1 MADAPARDPRGG
13 WDAGAL
19 DVIGVYLRRRTD
31 FKILGSTLDALT
43 ARGMDWMWIIDADG
57 KEDPQTGDFIRWRDH
72 PRTNNLTGMTCMLAA
87 DASYIPPFSCPVVTI
102 PYFWDNR
109 FTPQLRGRI
118 VCYTSERHLRCVQRL
133 QPGTPDG
140 PLVGWTESDAWTLLQ
155 RVPRPEAVLYTL
167 KYRMPEPWRQSWR
180 GRAWYRET
188 CHMIVEEYVH
198 RGWLPIIK
206 AREKNA
212 DPRWLRVLSQ
222 FYYLDDAFYP
232 SRSWQLL
239 AGAQEITHFVS
250 GVAWEAMVAGV
261 PHRAMRVPIG
271 ALADYPGRREIEPA
285 FDGTVSREQFLSDWI
300 LPVDGKAGER
310 VADVIAAQV

>member
-1 MADAPARDPRGG
+1 MADASAGDPRGG

-43 ARGMDWMWIIDADG
+43 ARGLPWGWILDPDG
-57 KEDPQTGDFIRWRDH
+57 KDILRHTDFSRWSPGPPQPWKII
-72 PRTNNLTGMTCMLAA
+72 LAA
-87 DASYIPPFSCPVVTI
+87 DATYIPSFPIPIVTV

-109 FTPQLRGRI
+109 LVPHTPGRT

-133 QPGTPDG
+133 QPGTPEG
-140 PLVGWTESDAWTLLQ
+140 PIVGWTESDAWTLLQ

-180 GRAWYRET
+180 GRSWYRET
-188 CHMIVEEYVH
+188 CHMIVEEYVT

-212 DPRWLRVLSQ
+212 DPRWLRTLSQ

-261 PHRAMRVPIG
+261 PHRAIRVPIG
-271 ALADYPGRREIEPA
+271 SLVEYPGRREIEPA

-310 VADVIAAQV
+310 VADVIQGQL